1 LKSRANIIDCLMRT
15 GLLLLVLTLGGCTNA
30 DTLPEGRWT
39 GSLTPMNHPDLQT
52 DIVFDV
58 STTAGELSIVLIGPG
73 GEEINVS
80 EPVLEGDTLRYSFR
94 EPEQN
99 ALLTC
104 ALGRLQDGVFEG
116 KCSDSEGK
124 WALFRMNSP

>member
-1 LKSRANIIDCLMRT
+1 MDCLMRI
-15 GLLLLVLTLGGCTNA
+15 GLLLLVLTLSGCTSA

-52 DIVFDV
+52 DIVYDV

-80 EPVLEGDTLRYSFR
+80 EPVLEERKASGHCF
-94 EPEQN
+94 
-99 ALLTC
+99 
-104 ALGRLQDGVFEG
+104 G
-116 KCSDSEGK
+116 
-124 WALFRMNSP
+124 